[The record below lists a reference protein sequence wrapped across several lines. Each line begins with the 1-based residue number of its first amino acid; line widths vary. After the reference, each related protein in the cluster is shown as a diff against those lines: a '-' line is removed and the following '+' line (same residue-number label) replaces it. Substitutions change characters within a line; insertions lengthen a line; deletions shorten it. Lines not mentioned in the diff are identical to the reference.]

1 MINRIFS
8 FLILSALLILAG
20 CSTSPRSSQSRTIY
34 NNQQAAVY
42 TPPPVAASPSYG
54 GGVWPMSAPEIHAE
68 SAILIDARTGRTLY
82 QKNADQHRQVA
93 STQKLL
99 TGLIIAE
106 REPLDEKIM
115 IASSD
120 TRVEPTKLGLR
131 AGDRYARRD
140 LLEAIM
146 VKSCNDAASALGR
159 DHAGSLAAF
168 SVEMNRTASALG
180 ATNSYF
186 VNPHGL
192 PAAQYSTAR
201 DMARIAFRA
210 YRNRTLRQMML
221 VENVAFRHNNGKIS
235 RLKATNK
242 LLSRSPIYNGMK
254 TGYTNAAGRCL
265 VTSASSGGRDL
276 ILVQLGSKTKYIF
289 DDAEK
294 MIRWG
299 LSRI

>member
-1 MINRIFS
+1 M
-8 FLILSALLILAG
+8 LSALVAFAA
-20 CSTSPRSSQSRTIY
+20 CSTSPSSSSSERTVYSRATP
-34 NNQQAAVY
+34 VY
-42 TPPPVAASPSYG
+42 IPPPVAANPSYASSL
-54 GGVWPMSAPEIHAE
+54 WPANAPLIHAA

-106 REPLDEKIM
+106 REPLDEKIT
-115 IASSD
+115 IQWSD

-131 AGDRYARRD
+131 SGDRYTRRE
-140 LLEAIM
+140 LLESIM
-146 VKSCNDAASALGR
+146 VKSSNDATAALAR
-159 DHAGSLAAF
+159 EHAGSIPAFAA
-168 SVEMNRTASALG
+168 EMNRVAASLG
-180 ATNSYF
+180 ANDSYF

-192 PAAQYSTAR
+192 PGEQFSTAR
-201 DMARIAFRA
+201 DIARIAYRA
-210 YRNRTLRQMML
+210 YRNRILRQMMMKET
-221 VENVAFRHNNGKIS
+221 VVFRHNSGRVS

-242 LLSRSPIYNGMK
+242 LLARSPIYNGMK
-254 TGYTNAAGRCL
+254 TGNTNAAGRCL
-265 VTSASSGGRDL
+265 VTSASAGGRDL

-299 LSRI
+299 LSKS